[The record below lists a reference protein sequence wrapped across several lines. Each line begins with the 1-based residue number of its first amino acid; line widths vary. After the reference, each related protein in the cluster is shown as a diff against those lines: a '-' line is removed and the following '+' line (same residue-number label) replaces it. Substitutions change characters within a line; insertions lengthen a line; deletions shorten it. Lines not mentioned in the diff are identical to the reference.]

1 MAFAAEPYVRQ
12 VYYYETDRMSI
23 VHHSNYIRWFEES
36 RLDFM
41 RQAGLPYEAIEREG
55 ILMPVTDVSA
65 KFLSPSRYGDT
76 VRIFPFMTEFN
87 GVRASFRYE
96 VRLPDGKLLATGT
109 SGHCFVDERTRVP
122 LNLKKRDPKAYE
134 LLRGLTEPDGAQAD
148 KEENKR

>member
-1 MAFAAEPYVRQ
+1 MAFQAEPYARKVF
-12 VYYYETDRMSI
+12 YYETDRMSI

-55 ILMPVTDVSA
+55 ILMPVTDVAA
-65 KFLSPSRYGDT
+65 KFLSSSRYGDT
-76 VRIFPFMTEFN
+76 VLIQPAMTAFN

-109 SGHCFVDERTRVP
+109 SGHCFLDERTRVP
-122 LNLKKRDPKAYE
+122 LNLKKRDPASYE
-134 LLRGLTEPDGAQAD
+134 LLRRLTEPDGAQAG
-148 KEENKR
+148 KEEDKR